1 VRRKRAAGILL
12 SLRHPGVPALP
23 SNEGSQPPLK
33 PRPFRADNVLVSEAY
48 LSLIPAV
55 VPASGDAADAS
66 TRICRSTE
74 RLRSFRARL
83 ELVQPLLTEL
93 EHKAA
98 SAAADLA
105 QAQAQASVDREAV
118 VRLEAALAEREEL
131 RSSLRERLSELGR
144 MLGS

>member
-1 VRRKRAAGILL
+1 
-12 SLRHPGVPALP
+12 
-23 SNEGSQPPLK
+23 
-33 PRPFRADNVLVSEAY
+33 VSEAY

-55 VPASGDAADAS
+55 VPASGDAADAG
-66 TRICRSTE
+66 TRIRRSTE

-93 EHKAA
+93 EHKAE

-105 QAQAQASVDREAV
+105 RAQAQASVDREAV

-131 RSSLRERLSELGR
+131 RSSLRERISELGR